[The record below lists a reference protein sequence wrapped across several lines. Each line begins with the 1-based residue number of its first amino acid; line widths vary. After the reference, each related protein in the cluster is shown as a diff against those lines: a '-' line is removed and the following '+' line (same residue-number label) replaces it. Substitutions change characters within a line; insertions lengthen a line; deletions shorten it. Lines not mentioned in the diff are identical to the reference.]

1 MLFRVRGCR
10 MNKMADKHREHVP
23 SVDTFDARRDT
34 VADNISR
41 LPLTGQVATTIRDMI
56 VQDKFK
62 PGERIRERQ
71 LSKELNVSR
80 TPLREALKILEGERL
95 VDILP
100 NRGAVVADPSSDE
113 VRELLQVLGALEALG
128 GHLAAESATDEEISE
143 IRALHFEMLAAYSR
157 KDRLTYFKLNQE
169 IHKSIVA
176 ASRNAVLIEA
186 HNQFNAR
193 VYRVRYRSNQQ
204 DVLWHEA
211 IHQHETIIEALE
223 SRDSALLAQRL
234 SSHLGNTWTKVSAED
249 YADIPSENADGGAG
263 DDISNR

>member
-1 MLFRVRGCR
+1 
-10 MNKMADKHREHVP
+10 MAEKQREPVP
-23 SVDTFDARRDT
+23 AADSYDTRHDT
-34 VADNISR
+34 EADNISR

-80 TPLREALKILEGERL
+80 TPLREALKILAGERL
-95 VDILP
+95 IDILP
-100 NRGAVVADPSSDE
+100 NRGAVVADPAPDE

-128 GHLAAESATDEEISE
+128 GRLAAECATDQEISE

-157 KDRLTYFKLNQE
+157 KDRLTYFKLNQM

-186 HNQFNAR
+186 HDQFNAR
-193 VYRVRYRSNQQ
+193 VYRVRYRSNQRNA
-204 DVLWHEA
+204 LWHEA

-223 SRDSALLAQRL
+223 SRDGTLLAQRL
-234 SSHLGNTWTKVSAED
+234 SSHLGNTWTKVSADD
-249 YADIPSENADGGAG
+249 YTDSPLDNADSVVG
-263 DDISNR
+263 DDSSAN

>member
-1 MLFRVRGCR
+1 
-10 MNKMADKHREHVP
+10 MAEKQREPVP
-23 SVDTFDARRDT
+23 AAETYDTRHHT
-34 VADNISR
+34 EVDNISR

-71 LSKELNVSR
+71 LSKELSVSR
-80 TPLREALKILEGERL
+80 TPLREALKILAGERL
-95 VDILP
+95 IDILP
-100 NRGAVVADPSSDE
+100 NRGAVVADPTPDE

-128 GHLAAESATDEEISE
+128 GRLAAECATDQEISE

-157 KDRLTYFKLNQE
+157 KDRLSYFKLNQM

-186 HNQFNAR
+186 HDQFNAR
-193 VYRVRYRSNQQ
+193 VYRVRYRSNQRNA
-204 DVLWHEA
+204 LWHEA

-223 SRDSALLAQRL
+223 SRDGTLLAQRL

-249 YADIPSENADGGAG
+249 YADSPLENADGVVG
-263 DDISNR
+263 DDSSDR